1 MSSSACLCSARA
13 SLLPRSR
20 AATPSISLQIRWIS
34 ARVFSF
40 FLGDEGFKRKRN
52 QKQRSWLKKPN
63 EITKK
68 SCFQFPTYLPPFPT
82 ISPALSGPLC
92 FRDTSQHHAP
102 LPTVASSLLVLPAD
116 LQWESAIVSLL
127 PVASAP
133 GRVDSWY
140 SWRSINHG
148 DGMTNDQ
155 QPLIG
160 DWDYSRWVLFYS
172 PCISCI
178 DVLGDFRCVMFEYVW
193 HVFTRSWPH
202 LLPMFGNPD
211 FFSISLDLQD
221 MLKIRTA
228 GSKLCSEAQRGILES
243 AALGAS
249 ED

>member
-34 ARVFSF
+34 ARAFSF

-178 DVLGDFRCVMFEYVW
+178 DVLGDFNVWCLNMFDMFLPG
-193 HVFTRSWPH
+193 HGLTCSQCLAILISSASRSIFKTCWRSG
-202 LLPMFGNPD
+202 LLAPN
-211 FFSISLDLQD
+211 SAAKRNVASL
-221 MLKIRTA
+221 K
-228 GSKLCSEAQRGILES
+228 AQR
-243 AALGAS
+243 
-249 ED
+249 